1 MKYLDGDGFDD
12 GGTPAWRANRATW
25 QAPAN
30 PARQAAI
37 GVCALLFIRCLGRL
51 AWALGAL
58 IPWLVLIPA
67 LIALAL
73 WDAILG
79 R

>member
-1 MKYLDGDGFDD
+1 MPDGFDD
-12 GGTPAWRANRATW
+12 GGTRAWRANRATW
-25 QAPAN
+25 QP
-30 PARQAAI
+30 PTSPVGRAAI
-37 GVCALLFIRCLGRL
+37 GVGALLLVRSLGRL

-58 IPWLVLIPA
+58 IPWVVLIPA
-67 LIALAL
+67 LIVLAL